1 MDFNLFKKEK
11 VPVILQN
18 QAAEAGSVSLAMI
31 YSYWGLMLPPEQ
43 MRQECGITSNGTTF
57 GRMEPAARKNGFD
70 TVLSE
75 KTAEELKRLKEP
87 ALISWNTYGFAV
99 ISGYAGGKFV
109 VNDPDSGV
117 RTLSEAEF
125 AASYSGM
132 VMTLHPNKNFKKK
145 GKKLNILH
153 AVNNRLSGNKK
164 ELYFVLLSG
173 LLLIIPGIVVPG
185 FYRTFIDDI
194 LILNQY
200 DWYRPLILALAVVIF
215 YAGLITYVQQ
225 QALLKLELRMA
236 IKESA
241 KFFMHVFKLPLSFF
255 QERHAGEIIKRV
267 QLNDTLAQY
276 LSGDLAKNALNL
288 MAVIFY
294 AAVMIY
300 YDVLLTI
307 IGVSFAVIN
316 IVALRITSTKKTTLN
331 QKQVQNRGKT
341 FSVGGSGLE
350 MIETIKSTG
359 SENDFY
365 ALWSG
370 YQASMINKDQ
380 ELGVTNRVLSELPE
394 FLSNLNNII
403 IICLG
408 GLLIIKGEITIGLL
422 IAFQNLMTNFSQPIK
437 ELVEMGGKIQES
449 VSFVKTIDDAMSNP
463 VDDIFQNEEKTAN
476 CEISLNEA
484 KLNGLLELKNITFG
498 YDRFAEPLISNFSL
512 TIQPGRR
519 VALIGGSGSGK
530 STIAKIVMGLL
541 KPWEGKVLIDGK
553 ERTDYPF
560 DVLTNSLA
568 MVDQEIFLFFGT
580 VNDNIAMWNRSL
592 SSNNII
598 NAAKDAC
605 IHDVIA
611 SRPNG
616 YESTIAP
623 GGANYSGGQQQR
635 IEIARALAKNP
646 AILVMDE
653 ATSALDP
660 NTEQEIDSN
669 IRRRGCTTMI
679 VAHRL
684 STIRDC
690 DEIVALDKGKVVQRG
705 SHDELMTQT
714 DKLYYSLIKQS

>member
-1 MDFNLFKKEK
+1 MSIKIFQKVK

-18 QAAEAGSVSLAMI
+18 QAAESGAVSLAMVFA
-31 YSYWGLMLPPEQ
+31 YYGLILPPEK
-43 MRQECGITSNGTTF
+43 MREDCGITSNGTTLP
-57 GRMEPAARKNGFD
+57 RLLAASIKSGFD
-70 TVLSE
+70 AEIQKKS
-75 KTAEELKRLKEP
+75 KEELRTIKLP
-87 ALISWNTYGFAV
+87 AVISWNTYGFV
-99 ISGYAGGKFV
+99 VLSGYQSGKYII
-109 VNDPDSGV
+109 NDPDSGV
-117 RTLSEAEF
+117 RTINEADF
-125 AASYSGM
+125 DSSYSGDI
-132 VMTLHPNKNFKKK
+132 LILKPGKNFKKS
-145 GKKLNILH
+145 GKKKTILYSI
-153 AVNNRLSGNKK
+153 NERLSGNKK
-164 ELYFVLLSG
+164 ELYFVLISG
-173 LLLIIPGIVVPG
+173 LLLILPGIVVPG

-194 LILNQY
+194 LILNQE
-200 DWYRPLILALAVVIF
+200 DWYKPLILALIVVIF
-215 YAGLITYVQQ
+215 YGGIITYVQQ
-225 QALLKLELRMA
+225 RALLKLELRMA

-255 QERHAGEIIKRV
+255 QERHSGEIIKRV

-288 MAVIFY
+288 MSVIFF
-294 AAVMIY
+294 AAVMFY
-300 YDVLLTI
+300 YDVLLTV
-307 IGVSFAVIN
+307 IGVSFAIIN
-316 IVALRITSTKKTTLN
+316 LVALRITSTKKTTLN

-370 YQASMINKDQ
+370 YQASMLNKDQ
-380 ELGVTNRVLSELPE
+380 ELGVTNRMLTELPE

-408 GLLIIKGEITIGLL
+408 GLLIIKGEVTIGLL
-422 IAFQNLMTNFSQPIK
+422 IAFQNLMSNFSQPIK

-449 VSFVKTIDDAMSNP
+449 ISFVKTIDDAMSNP
-463 VDDIFQNEEKTAN
+463 VDDIFQNEELASKHT
-476 CEISLNEA
+476 ITLNEA
-484 KLNGLLELKNITFG
+484 KLSGKLELKNITFG
-498 YDRFAEPLISNFSL
+498 YDRYAPPLISDFSI
-512 TIQPGRR
+512 TVQPGRR

-530 STIAKIVMGLL
+530 STVAKIVMGLL
-541 KPWEGKVLIDGK
+541 KPWEGKVLIDGR

-580 VNDNIAMWNRSL
+580 VNDNISMWNKSIG
-592 SSNNII
+592 SASII
-598 NAAKDAC
+598 EAAKDAC
-605 IHDVIA
+605 IHDIIA
-611 SRPNG
+611 ARPNG

-623 GGANYSGGQQQR
+623 GGSNYSGGQQQR

-646 AILVMDE
+646 TVIVMDE

-660 NTEQEIDSN
+660 NTEQIIDSN
-669 IRRRGCTTMI
+669 IRRRGCTALI

-690 DEIVALDKGKVVQRG
+690 DEIIVLDKGTVVQRG